1 MTPTTASA
9 LTSQAAARGSGSTRV
24 YNFGAGPSTLPEE
37 MIRQIQ
43 ADIYD
48 YAGTG
53 MGILELSHRGK
64 EYDAIVAEI
73 DRDVRS
79 VGNIPAD
86 YDVLFMTGGAT
97 SQNYIV
103 PANLLP
109 QGATADHI
117 VTGHWAQGSFDD
129 AKQYA
134 SCHNSGATVHSAYH
148 GGGDKFAHLPAES
161 EIRYSKSP
169 AYVHMTSNNTLY
181 GTQWLD
187 AQGRARLPKVPA
199 GAFLVSDG
207 CSDFFWDEMDVSKFG
222 LIYGGA
228 QKNMG
233 TAGTTFVI
241 VRKDLVARANKTI
254 PRMLQYGLFAKEESR
269 PNTPPVFA
277 IYTVGLMVKWV
288 RSQGGL
294 KAMGQ
299 RNRMKAGLIYDAL
312 DRHAGEGGF
321 YLPHAA
327 KADRSMMN
335 ITFKCAAGP
344 AMDDAFVAGAREHGM
359 DVLKGHRMTGGMRAS
374 TYNAMPVEGCRALA
388 EFIDDF
394 AKRKG

>member
-43 ADIYD
+43 SDIYD

-129 AKQYA
+129 AKQYV

-241 VRKDLVARANKTI
+241 VRKDLVARANKSI

-312 DRHAGEGGF
+312 DRHAGAGGF
-321 YLPHAA
+321 YVPHAA

-344 AMDDAFVAGAREHGM
+344 AMDDAFVAEARDHGL

>member
-43 ADIYD
+43 SDIYD

-129 AKQYA
+129 AQQYV

-241 VRKDLVARANKTI
+241 VRKDLVARANKSI

-312 DRHAGEGGF
+312 DRHAGAGGF
-321 YLPHAA
+321 YVPHAA

-344 AMDDAFVAGAREHGM
+344 AMDDAFVAEARDHGL

>member
-43 ADIYD
+43 SDIYD

-109 QGATADHI
+109 EGATADHI

-129 AKQYA
+129 AKQYT

-148 GGGDKFAHLPAES
+148 GGGDKFAHLPADS
-161 EIRYSKSP
+161 EICYSKSP

-187 AQGRARLPKVPA
+187 AQGRTRLPNVPA

-241 VRKDLVARANKTI
+241 VRKDLVARASKAI
-254 PRMLQYGLFAKEESR
+254 PRMLQYGLFSKEESR
-269 PNTPPVFA
+269 PNTPPMFA

-312 DRHAGEGGF
+312 DRHAGTGGF

-394 AKRKG
+394 ARRKG

>member
-1 MTPTTASA
+1 MQPTAAGFSETHIS
-9 LTSQAAARGSGSTRV
+9 AAASRGSGSTRV

-43 ADIYD
+43 ADIWD
-48 YAGTG
+48 YAGSG

-64 EYDAIVAEI
+64 EYDAIVAET
-73 DRDVRS
+73 DRDLRA
-79 VGNIPAD
+79 VGSIPAD

-134 SCHNSGATVHSAYH
+134 SCHNSSATIHSAFNGSAERY
-148 GGGDKFAHLPAES
+148 ARLPSEAE
-161 EIRYSKSP
+161 IQYSKNP
-169 AYVHMTSNNTLY
+169 TYVHMTSNNTLY

-187 AQGRARLPKVPA
+187 ASGKTRLPKIPA
-199 GAFLVSDG
+199 GSFLVSDG
-207 CSDFFWDEMDVSKFG
+207 CSDFFWDELDVSKFG

-241 VRKDLVARANKTI
+241 VRKDLVARANKSI

-288 RSQGGL
+288 KSQGGL
-294 KAMGQ
+294 KAIGN

-312 DRHAGEGGF
+312 DRHPTIF
-321 YLPHAA
+321 TPHAR
-327 KADRSMMN
+327 KSDRSMMN

-344 AMDDAFVAGAREHGM
+344 HMDDAFVAEAKLHGM

-374 TYNAMPVEGCRALA
+374 TYNAMPVEGCKALA
-388 EFIDDF
+388 DFIDDF
-394 AKRKG
+394 ANRKG

>member
-1 MTPTTASA
+1 MATTSPA
-9 LTSQAAARGSGSTRV
+9 LQTAAKGSGSTRV

-37 MIRQIQ
+37 VLRQIQ
-43 ADIYD
+43 QDVWNFRGSGI
-48 YAGTG
+48 
-53 MGILELSHRGK
+53 GILELSHRGK
-64 EYDAIVAEI
+64 EYDAIVAETDSDI
-73 DRDVRS
+73 RD

-109 QGATADHI
+109 AGATADHL
-117 VTGHWAQGSFDD
+117 VTGHWAQNSFDD
-129 AKQYA
+129 AKQYV
-134 SCHNSGATVHSAYH
+134 SCHNATANIHAAYQ
-148 GGGDKFAHLPAES
+148 GDADKFAHLPGEA

-187 AQGRARLPKVPA
+187 AHGKARIPKIPS

-207 CSDFFWDEMDVSKFG
+207 CSDFFWDELDVSQFG

-241 VRKDLVARANKTI
+241 VRKDLVAKANKNIT
-254 PRMLQYGLFAKEESR
+254 RMIQYGLFAKDESR

-277 IYTVGLMVKWV
+277 IYSVGLMAKWV
-288 RSQGGL
+288 REQGGL

-299 RNRMKAGLIYDAL
+299 RNRMKAGLVYAAL
-312 DRHAGEGGF
+312 DRHAGF
-321 YLPHAA
+321 YKPHAA

-344 AMDDAFVAGAREHGM
+344 EMDDRFVVEAKTHGL

-388 EFIDDF
+388 DFIDDF
-394 AKRKG
+394 AKRHG

>member
-1 MTPTTASA
+1 MTTASFP
-9 LTSQAAARGSGSTRV
+9 SSAAAATGSGSTRC

-37 MIRQIQ
+37 VLRQIQ
-43 ADIYD
+43 ADIWD
-48 YAGTG
+48 FKGSG
-53 MGILELSHRGK
+53 IGILELSHRGK
-64 EYDAIVAEI
+64 EYDAVVAEV
-73 DRDVRS
+73 DRDVRA

-109 QGATADHI
+109 PGATADHL

-129 AKQYA
+129 AKQYV
-134 SCHNSGATVHSAYH
+134 SCHNPGATIHAAYH
-148 GGGDKFAHLPAES
+148 GGGDKFAHLPGEAEIS
-161 EIRYSKSP
+161 YSKNP
-169 AYVHMTSNNTLY
+169 TYVHMTSNNTLY

-187 AQGRARLPKVPA
+187 AQGRTRLPKIPA

-207 CSDFFWDEMDVSKFG
+207 CSDFFWDELDVSRFG

-241 VRKDLVARANKTI
+241 ARKDLVARANRNI
-254 PRMLQYGLFAKEESR
+254 PRMLQYGLFAREESR

-294 KAMGQ
+294 KAVGQ
-299 RNRMKAGLIYDAL
+299 RNRQKAGMIYSSL
-312 DRHAGEGGF
+312 DRHAAF
-321 YLPHAA
+321 YKPHAA

-335 ITFKCAAGP
+335 ITFRCAAGP
-344 AMDDAFVAGAREHGM
+344 AMDDAFVAEAKLAGL

-374 TYNAMPVEGCRALA
+374 TYNAMPVEGCKALA
-388 EFIDDF
+388 DFIDDF